1 MSRFDAMP
9 STVGARPIASLV
21 LIGVVACSPSP
32 APGARPTDAG
42 TQVETSDLWVTYSDV
57 TYGFEFDTPAGLPVH
72 TQTDGPFQVL
82 VYTDPENPFYF
93 RASRD
98 YLPNDALYL
107 LDTSPTGTQTLGQY
121 TWQTYSLPDGY
132 GDALGFSP
140 PIYALQLEV
149 NSVLYAVLFYNQDS
163 ATDLQLRIL
172 STFRVIE

>member
-1 MSRFDAMP
+1 M
-9 STVGARPIASLV
+9 
-21 LIGVVACSPSP
+21 
-32 APGARPTDAG
+32 
-42 TQVETSDLWVTYSDV
+42 
-57 TYGFEFDTPAGLPVH
+57 
-72 TQTDGPFQVL
+72 L